1 MIFSG
6 GVTSISA
13 VDPEPDPVGPE
24 PLSQGLDSTTL
35 TKKTQKSTD
44 FVILNQTVP
53 TSTVLSIR
61 CRYLP

>member
-24 PLSQGLDSTTL
+24 LLSQGLDLTTL
-35 TKKTQKSTD
+35 TKKTQKST
-44 FVILNQTVP
+44 FNGMYRQVT
-53 TSTVLSIR
+53 
-61 CRYLP
+61 